1 MDSKALPSGE
11 LSLMYFVQEQVFLF
25 QMMLV
30 IFFTSGTNAI
40 KRHRMGYLLILIT
53 IIIISISIQYSWAKS
68 MSKHVHVMSKNKI
81 YNMLSL

>member
-30 IFFTSGTNAI
+30 IFFMSCTNAL
-40 KRHRMGYLLILIT
+40 KWHRMGYLLILIT
-53 IIIISISIQYSWAKS
+53 IIIISISIQLGQLS